1 MKARMAALPFALS
14 LFLPFGG
21 WLLQLCRMAF
31 YGCLLYKRQHRNTVP
46 PAKMTAESAKRGLF
60 TPSWHDS
67 ESSIPTMP
75 TSMTMPDMTKYDV
88 EPNHRQASMNSRM
101 SRNQMEVS
109 IQSRAL
115 LLFIAHRF

>member
-1 MKARMAALPFALS
+1 MCPLMFAFSCPLAVGCCSSAAWRFTVVYYTNGSIA
-14 LFLPFGG
+14 
-21 WLLQLCRMAF
+21 
-31 YGCLLYKRQHRNTVP
+31 NTVP

-101 SRNQMEVS
+101 SRYQMEMS

-115 LLFIAHRF
+115 LLFMVHRF